1 MWNSMKM
8 DFFINNL
15 ALKNVSLLK
24 EAILRMKKNILNLIK
39 NILVS
44 RSMNSTT
51 KRSKK
56 RKVLRRKKGWIWV
69 IFWISRFFYQS
80 RQMFLLT
87 IWSIIYKI
95 NHTLLM
101 IIYKKKNP
109 LKKFPNM
116 SVKLNN
122 NTHFLVK
129 KLKQVYK
136 RIKWIL
142 KFLQNKNKKIK
153 TTPNR
158 VSLKMKL

>member
-1 MWNSMKM
+1 
-8 DFFINNL
+8 
-15 ALKNVSLLK
+15 
-24 EAILRMKKNILNLIK
+24 MKKNILNLIK

-51 KRSKK
+51 RRSKK
-56 RKVLRRKKGWIWV
+56 RKVLRRKKWWIWV

-142 KFLQNKNKKIK
+142 KFLQNKDKKIK

-158 VSLKMKL
+158 VILKMIL